1 MICVNFYEVIF
12 LWGVNNFIAK
22 TNGSFFNWKSVLRE
36 PPMQHLEDESAFSRI
51 PWSSQITHNSSSN
64 RNSNSNNNNSSRVRG
79 QRTFAS
85 TTTGYSS
92 GSGSNSSFGTA
103 WQQQETCPSCPP
115 QPRRFSIR
123 QPFRYLRD
131 QNSFSADNRGFES
144 DFPRISVVSDLR
156 DLGGYHHQRN
166 NNNNNNNVERFH
178 FENSPKRTVGH
189 KSKISCILKIS
200 ETLNTVSYKV
210 WRDFLVRFFWAIYL
224 LCLCFIKKQVHYGM
238 KLILKPFWA
247 IFSQ

>member
-1 MICVNFYEVIF
+1 
-12 LWGVNNFIAK
+12 
-22 TNGSFFNWKSVLRE
+22 
-36 PPMQHLEDESAFSRI
+36 MQHLEDESAFTRI
-51 PWSSQITHNSSSN
+51 PWSSQITHNSTSN
-64 RNSNSNNNNSSRVRG
+64 RNSNNNNNNRVRG
-79 QRTFAS
+79 QRSFAS

-166 NNNNNNNVERFH
+166 NNNVERFH
-178 FENSPKRTVGH
+178 FENSPKRTVGP
-189 KSKISCILKIS
+189 KSISSFTLKILVTIYVNGS
-200 ETLNTVSYKV
+200 VFKMMSYPKEEEDE
-210 WRDFLVRFFWAIYL
+210 DFVTQCI
-224 LCLCFIKKQVHYGM
+224 
-238 KLILKPFWA
+238 
-247 IFSQ
+247 S

>member
-1 MICVNFYEVIF
+1 
-12 LWGVNNFIAK
+12 
-22 TNGSFFNWKSVLRE
+22 
-36 PPMQHLEDESAFSRI
+36 MQQLEDESAFSRI

-64 RNSNSNNNNSSRVRG
+64 RNSNRVRG
-79 QRTFAS
+79 QRSFAS
-85 TTTGYSS
+85 TSTGYSS

-131 QNSFSADNRGFES
+131 QNLFSADNRGFED

-156 DLGGYHHQRN
+156 DLGDYHHQRINNN

-178 FENSPKRTVGH
+178 FENSPKRTVGLKLLSSFLL
-189 KSKISCILKIS
+189 KS
-200 ETLNTVSYKV
+200 
-210 WRDFLVRFFWAIYL
+210 
-224 LCLCFIKKQVHYGM
+224 
-238 KLILKPFWA
+238 
-247 IFSQ
+247 